1 MKRRSKK
8 YRGSK
13 EKATSLGKIDVLQ
26 AVKVLKGFNNA
37 KFDETVEL
45 SVKLGID
52 PRKSDQIVRGSFTL
66 PHGIGKER
74 RVIVFAEGD
83 KAEEAKSAGA
93 VEVGSAEL
101 AARIQEGWLD
111 FDVAIATPEM
121 MRHVGKLGKVLGPAG
136 KMPSPKSGT
145 VTAKVREAVADF
157 RAGKVEYRN
166 DKGGNLHIPVG
177 KKSFEEN
184 ALAENIEAILDH
196 IKSSKPAGAKGSF
209 MQRVYLCATMSPSVE
224 ILLK

>member
-1 MKRRSKK
+1 MKNRSKR
-8 YRGSK
+8 YRESRDK
-13 EKATSLGKIDVLQ
+13 VAKLGKVGVLQ
-26 AVKVLKGFNNA
+26 AVKLLKGFNNA

-83 KAEEAKSAGA
+83 KAQEARNAGA

-101 AARIQEGWLD
+101 ATKIQEGWLD

-121 MRHVGKLGKVLGPAG
+121 MRHVGKLGKILGPAG

-145 VTAKVREAVADF
+145 VTTKVKESVAEF

-166 DKGGNLHIPVG
+166 DKGGNIHIGVG

-184 ALAENIEAILDH
+184 ALAENIGAVLEH
-196 IKSSKPAGAKGSF
+196 IKSSRPAGAKGSF
-209 MQRVYLCATMSPSVE
+209 VQRAYICATMSPSVE
-224 ILLK
+224 IDLS